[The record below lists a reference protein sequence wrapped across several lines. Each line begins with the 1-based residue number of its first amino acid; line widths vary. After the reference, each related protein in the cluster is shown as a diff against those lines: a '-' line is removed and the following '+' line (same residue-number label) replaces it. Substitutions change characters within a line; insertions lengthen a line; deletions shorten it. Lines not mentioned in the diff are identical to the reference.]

1 MVKKTFR
8 YTHVGRLPEDWDCV
22 QTNEVINEIS
32 MGPFGSDIT
41 VSNFVSSGVPVL
53 NGYNVSQII
62 LIDKFQNFVT
72 LKKAKQLKKAVA
84 HRGDIIVTH
93 RGTIGQVSYIPDSS
107 THSEYVISQSQ
118 FRVHFNDKKV
128 NSHFLVSYLLSP
140 IGQKYLLET
149 KGHTGV
155 PALAQPTT
163 NFRRLWIPLPEIAEQ
178 VAIAEALSDAD
189 NLISSLQK
197 LIEKKKAIKQ
207 GAMQQLLTGK
217 KRLPGFSGEWKREQ
231 LPELLQE
238 QNGIKI
244 GPFGS
249 QLRKEYLTNIGGFKV
264 YGQENVYEKDFRLGT
279 RYLSKERYLKLKSCE
294 LLPGDFV
301 ISSMG
306 TVGKCSIVPPN
317 IQSGIMDSHLIRL
330 KFNCKKIVSQ
340 YMLQLFSDEFYF
352 LRNQIEKLSVGGIME
367 GLSTKI
373 VQLLNVFYPVDT
385 NEQKAICA
393 ILNDMDSEIAQLEKK
408 LAKYQQI
415 KQGMMQELLTG
426 RIRLV
431 NADGKEQ
438 PQAAQKKQPQ
448 PAHNQHFDD
457 AVMIAGIVNAFYSE
471 RYPLGRKKIQKLLYL
486 IRRKEQADIS
496 AFHKKAAGPYADKVR
511 YKGGEPIAQKNKYI
525 RVKRNEKGNCFEKG
539 VQIQQALAYLQD
551 WGKQADIDWLVSQF
565 QYTSVNELELLA
577 TVDMAICDL
586 RREGKEISVAS
597 IKDLISSNKEWRDK
611 LKKAYFKD
619 ADIQRAIK
627 RCRELFPDKE
637 G

>member
-1 MVKKTFR
+1 MVKKAFK
-8 YTHVGRLPEDWDCV
+8 YTHVGRLPEDWDCL
-22 QTNEVINEIS
+22 QAIEVIDEIS

-53 NGYNVSQII
+53 NGYNVSQIM

-72 LKKAKQLKKAVA
+72 PKKAKELKKAVA

-107 THSEYVISQSQ
+107 SYSEYVISQSQ
-118 FRVHFNDKKV
+118 FRVHFNDKRV
-128 NSHFLVSYLLSP
+128 NSRFLVSYLLSP

-178 VAIAEALSDAD
+178 VSIAEALSDID
-189 NLISSLQK
+189 SLIFSMQK

-207 GAMQQLLTGK
+207 GTMQELLTGQ
-217 KRLPGFSGEWKREQ
+217 KRLPGFYKEWRIVQIGETLSIGHGQSQKTVENRFGKYPILATGGCIGYANDFLWDKPSVLIGRKGTIDKPQYADYPFWTIDTLFYTKIFDGYDAKFIYYKFCMIDWQQYNEASGVPSLNATTIEN
-231 LPELLQE
+231 LQ
-238 QNGIKI
+238 II
-244 GPFGS
+244 VP
-249 QLRKEYLTNIGGFKV
+249 
-264 YGQENVYEKDFRLGT
+264 EKDEQQAIAQI
-279 RYLSKERYLKLKSCE
+279 LS
-294 LLPGDFV
+294 
-301 ISSMG
+301 
-306 TVGKCSIVPPN
+306 
-317 IQSGIMDSHLIRL
+317 
-330 KFNCKKIVSQ
+330 
-340 YMLQLFSDEFYF
+340 
-352 LRNQIEKLSVGGIME
+352 
-367 GLSTKI
+367 
-373 VQLLNVFYPVDT
+373 
-385 NEQKAICA
+385 
-393 ILNDMDSEIAQLEKK
+393 DMDSEIELLEKK

-431 NADGKEQ
+431 DADGKEQ
-438 PQAAQKKQPQ
+438 PNPQILQEKQSQ

-471 RYPLGRKKIQKLLYL
+471 KYPLGRKKIQKLLYL
-486 IRRKEQADIS
+486 VRRKEQADIS
-496 AFHKKAAGPYADKVR
+496 AFHKKAAGPYADEVR

-525 RVKRNEKGNCFEKG
+525 QVKRNEKGSRFEKG
-539 VQIQQALAYLQD
+539 VQMQQALTYLQD
-551 WGKQADIDWLVSQF
+551 WGKQGDVDWLVSQF

-597 IKDLISSNKEWRDK
+597 IKDLIRSNKEWRDK
-611 LKKAYFKD
+611 LKKTYFRD
-619 ADIQRAIK
+619 SDIQRAIK
-627 RCRELFPDKE
+627 KCEDLFE
-637 G
+637 S

>member
-1 MVKKTFR
+1 MVKKKSIFPLTKLSDVVSMKSGESITAERITSEGKFPCFGGNGLRGYTTTFTHDGS
-8 YTHVGRLPEDWDCV
+8 YTLVGRQGALCGNV
-22 QTNEVINEIS
+22 T
-32 MGPFGSDIT
+32 
-41 VSNFVSSGVPVL
+41 FVSGRFYASEHAIVVTPKKETDIKFMSYVL
-53 NGYNVSQII
+53 YDMNLNQYSESSAQPGLSV
-62 LIDKFQNFVT
+62 
-72 LKKAKQLKKAVA
+72 KK
-84 HRGDIIVTH
+84 
-93 RGTIGQVSYIPDSS
+93 
-107 THSEYVISQSQ
+107 
-118 FRVHFNDKKV
+118 
-128 NSHFLVSYLLSP
+128 
-140 IGQKYLLET
+140 LLELEY
-149 KGHTGV
+149 
-155 PALAQPTT
+155 P
-163 NFRRLWIPLPEIAEQ
+163 IPQNKEEQ
-178 VAIAEALSDAD
+178 TAIAEALSDID
-189 NLISSLQK
+189 GLISSLKK

-207 GAMQQLLTGK
+207 GAMQELLTGK
-217 KRLPGFSGEWKREQ
+217 KRLPGFYGEWKRKQ

-249 QLRKEYLTNIGGFKV
+249 QLKKEYLIDIGEFKV
-264 YGQENVYEKDFRLGT
+264 YGQENIYEKDFRLGT
-279 RYLSKERYLKLKSCE
+279 RYIPKERYLKLKSCE

-306 TVGKCSIVPPN
+306 TVGKCAIVPQN
-317 IQSGIMDSHLIRL
+317 IQIGIMDSHLIRL
-330 KFNCKKIVSQ
+330 KFNCKKIIPQ
-340 YMLQLFSDEFYF
+340 YILQLFSDEFDF
-352 LRNQIEKLSVGGIME
+352 LHNQIEKLSVGGIMD

-373 VQLLNVFYPVDT
+373 VQSLNVFYPVNID
-385 NEQKAICA
+385 EQKAICA
-393 ILNDMDSEIAQLEKK
+393 ILNDMNGEIAQLEKK

-431 NADGKEQ
+431 DADRKEQ
-438 PQAAQKKQPQ
+438 PKTQILQERQ

-471 RYPLGRKKIQKLLYL
+471 KYPLGRKKVQKLLYL
-486 IRRKEQADIS
+486 VRRKEQADIS
-496 AFHKKAAGPYADKVR
+496 AFHKKAAGPYADEVR

-525 RVKRNEKGNCFEKG
+525 QVKRNEKGSRFEKG
-539 VQIQQALAYLQD
+539 VQMQQALTYLQD

-586 RREGKEISVAS
+586 RREGKETSVAS
-597 IKDLISSNKEWRDK
+597 IKDLIHSNKEWRDK

-627 RCRELFPDKE
+627 HCQELFPDKE